1 MSSKITH
8 LKSHNDGWWL
18 NKAVDVD
25 SKPREL
31 GLGLVTLA
39 AGGVRFVDAK
49 TTARSGGAFA
59 NALAQGL
66 ISGPFA
72 SQAEALGVKPEP
84 VKAPVE
90 AKIEEPVKAQET
102 VDPESVEDLEK
113 TEKKPAVAKK
123 AKP

>member
-1 MSSKITH
+1 MSSKIAH

-18 NKAVDVD
+18 NKAVDAD

-31 GLGLVTLA
+31 GLGLVTLG

-49 TTARSGGAFA
+49 TVARSGGAFA
-59 NALAQGL
+59 NAVAAGL

-72 SQAEALGVKPEP
+72 SQGDALGVKPEP
-84 VKAPVE
+84 AKAPVE
-90 AKIEEPVKAQET
+90 AKVEDPVKTQES
-102 VDPESVEDLEK
+102 VDPEAVEDLEK
-113 TEKKPAVAKK
+113 TDKKSAAKK

>member
-1 MSSKITH
+1 MSSKIAH

-18 NKAVDVD
+18 NKAVDAD

-31 GLGLVTLA
+31 GLGLVTLG

-49 TTARSGGAFA
+49 TVARSGGAFA
-59 NALAQGL
+59 NAVAAGL

-72 SQAEALGVKPEP
+72 SQGEALGVKPEP
-84 VKAPVE
+84 AKAPVE
-90 AKIEEPVKAQET
+90 EPVKTQEA
-102 VDPESVEDLEK
+102 VDPEAVEDLEK
-113 TEKKPAVAKK
+113 TDKKSAAAKK